1 MSLRT
6 RVALIMLVIAVA
18 ATPAVSALAVQI
30 TSSMLDRAA
39 DAVLIRV
46 AGIQKLSQRLALA
59 ESPRAARAV
68 VPASVSVQQE
78 SGTGATLLWG
88 DQIVP
93 VPTSVTENGRPRSV
107 IFDTEVNGN
116 PYRAIAVAE
125 PNGSTLVISMDMQVS
140 QSVVADLV
148 KKLLVVGFAVA
159 GIAGLIGWFAAS
171 AVVRPLRKLTKAAEH
186 VAATGDLEQKVRTSS
201 ADETGRLSRAFD
213 EMLGALTISQ
223 DLQRQLVQDAG
234 HELRTPITS
243 VISNAEVLGRHPD
256 LDLETRDRICED
268 LLSESQ
274 ELARLV
280 DSLVALAGV
289 MDDTESM
296 QAVSGAELVEAV
308 VHRLPESVAARI
320 AVSGD
325 GTIAVRPGQAQ
336 RALINV
342 LTNAA
347 KFDPGGGQIEVT
359 ITSSVDRV
367 VITVRDHGP
376 GIAEND
382 LPRVFDRFYR
392 ADTAQLVPG
401 SGLGLS
407 IVADICRHNN
417 GSVTIQNHPA
427 GGAVAV
433 LTFHPPIRASS
444 NSRR

>member
-18 ATPAVSALAVQI
+18 ATAAVSALAVQI

-46 AGIQKLSQRLALA
+46 AGIQKLSQRLQLA
-59 ESPRAARAV
+59 DSPRAARAV
-68 VPASVSVQQE
+68 VPASVSVQQG
-78 SGTGATLLWG
+78 SGAGATLLWG

-93 VPTSVTENGRPRSV
+93 VPASVTDNGKVRSV
-107 IFDTEVNGN
+107 IFDTDANGN
-116 PYRAIAVAE
+116 PYRAIAVTE
-125 PNGSTLVISMDMQVS
+125 PNGSMLVISVDMQVS

-148 KKLLVVGFAVA
+148 RKLLVVGVVVA
-159 GIAGLIGWFAAS
+159 AIAGVIGWFAAS
-171 AVVRPLRKLTKAAEH
+171 AVVRPLRRLTSVAEH

-213 EMLGALTISQ
+213 DMLGALTISQ

-243 VISNAEVLGRHPD
+243 VMSNAEVLGRHPD
-256 LDLETRDRICED
+256 LDLETRDQICDD

-289 MDDTESM
+289 MDDTEPV
-296 QAVSGAELVEAV
+296 QAVGAAQLVAAV
-308 VHRLPESVAARI
+308 VHRLPESVAVRI

-325 GTIAVRPGQAQ
+325 GIIAVRPGQAQ

-347 KFDPGGGQIEVT
+347 KFDPGSGPVAVM
-359 ITSSVDRV
+359 ITSNGEQVA
-367 VITVRDHGP
+367 ITVRDHGP
-376 GIAEND
+376 GIAQND
-382 LPRVFDRFYR
+382 LPKVFDRFYR
-392 ADTAQLVPG
+392 AATAQLVPG

-417 GSVTIQNHPA
+417 GSVTLQNHPE
-427 GGAVAV
+427 GGAVAI
-433 LTFHPPIRASS
+433 LTFSS
-444 NSRR
+444 PR